1 MPDDPLDTNTPP
13 STPPAVVL
21 SPGKKFKCV
30 FCECVMTGEKDEEIA
45 QLREQLRVV
54 TAERDALKGSGA
66 SPAHKAGARVT
77 RNQG

>member
-1 MPDDPLDTNTPP
+1 
-13 STPPAVVL
+13 
-21 SPGKKFKCV
+21 
-30 FCECVMTGEKDEEIA
+30 MTGDGQDVYSMGAKAKDFEKASERHTKAIEKKDEEIA